1 MLANLLI
8 LLKLNSTQF
17 CFPSQKALCSCG
29 GKALARV
36 AGVSESLVSQFRH
49 GKKGVTDEML
59 DNLLQAMQKIA
70 PGARKHFCS
79 LVAGELVE
87 GAGVENAIKE
97 ISAEEIPELLMAIM
111 RCWKSVDHP

>member
-1 MLANLLI
+1 M
-8 LLKLNSTQF
+8 
-17 CFPSQKALCSCG
+17 
-29 GKALARV
+29 
-36 AGVSESLVSQFRH
+36 SQFRH

-97 ISAEEIPELLMAIM
+97 ISAEEIPELLMAIA
-111 RCWKSVDHP
+111 RCWKSVDHPSIYVTNALMQLPR